1 MLTVPSGVTY
11 AFNTDGSL
19 ASVSDLF
26 GNTITVNYASGKIST
41 IVDTI
46 GRVYTFAY
54 DPNQGGNLKTIT
66 YASGKTVTYGYLAG
80 ALGYSLV
87 SVTDPVGRITQYTY
101 ANGLSQYILN
111 QVQYA
116 TGGRTTYSFG
126 ARFVGSDSW
135 EYLVISQA
143 IYAGPNPADLV
154 RSNSFEYRLT
164 YGRVGFARVHYFD
177 SFAAEQGHT
186 DYVFDKT
193 TGSVDTR
200 LYDVAGVQLRRTRS
214 WYATNGAVSSQE
226 SFVGAAARPSF
237 SSLAGYDD
245 WGNAVYTRE
254 PSGHETFATF
264 ANTRTQNAFRA
275 PGRFDLSSSG
285 LLLQDDFSDRDTNGW
300 SLAGFGSF
308 AIDEQVFLDAPP
320 SIRLEA
326 PQNNYED
333 MGRTFADV
341 CTQQSAFVE
350 FRVRPGEIADWHDLI
365 VAGASGN
372 KARLRFGANGEIQY
386 ETPPNG
392 GDFFTSFSPAVQYAA
407 NTWYRIGI
415 ACYRNEG
422 TGELKWDFWPGGK
435 LGQSGIRAI
444 LPWSSCGVDA
454 AGFQVA
460 SLAAPPVRLWVGEV
474 TVSGSRQVTV
484 TGLVPGQAVRLR
496 SREGAIVGQAKVP
509 TGATAVAVPS
519 PSFPHGRLEVLGV
532 DMALE
537 TESPFVEVF
546 GGDAYAYRTPWSL
559 EGLTRT
565 TNGFATA
572 LSTTTVF
579 LDDALP
585 PASGGT
591 EPWIWIVDGKDG
603 QPLPVSGSK
612 THLGTCSFSAQNHW
626 FTGGAPTY
634 PFSYLLQF
642 VHVASGESPE
652 EVSLQYRTCPV
663 GQGCVWTDHA
673 YWGVNHM
680 PGPYQSMGALPDRRD
695 QWLMLVLAT
704 SAFDPVSDAID
715 GIEFGRFGGNS
726 TWDFSASRGTNPDG
740 IGGPGMIAV
749 TGLATGGK
757 VDLLAK
763 NGNVKASATA
773 GASGFV
779 NLDLYAANIRAFPM
793 RGQFRVYSPGPTLEY
808 VSPMFENLWGGD
820 KFAYGNPGF
829 YPNGDLLTVS
839 STVHNRAI
847 GTLEFQTGRGA
858 SPQVPQKIFTKYDGL
873 GFSVETKRSH
883 NAAWISTSRTR
894 DGYGNAVT
902 VTDPR
907 NHLTT
912 YQYSPSVC
920 SSAYVWKKI
929 QIVGGQTTTAQSSY
943 DCGTGLVIQSTNPRG
958 YASDFTY
965 DGVGRLLT
973 VTYPAV
979 AGVRDQVSYAYDDT
993 LRTVTFFDELNDR
1006 ARDGYD
1012 AFGRRISTQ
1021 RLRDDGS
1028 VYSDATATYNWQG
1041 QIASQNSPEG
1051 VTTTYA
1057 YDLLGRLVKSTNDD
1071 GTHVDVAYQD
1081 TASGQRRTV
1090 TDEENHKR
1098 DFVYDLDGRVLQVT
1112 EYVGLT
1118 PYTTQYTYDDVGNLL
1133 SVADARS
1140 PPETTTQSYDDLN
1153 RVLQTNYPDSTVLVA
1168 SYDENG
1174 NVIGRT
1180 DGTGS
1185 GVFTYDELNRLTN
1198 ADYGNGLLVFDYAYD
1213 KNSNLVHS
1221 GTGGDPARG
1230 APLGATVDY
1239 AYDERDRVSQEMT
1252 AVFFDSS
1259 VVCGPAI
1266 PSAAEVRTFSFGWTP
1281 DSNLAQL
1288 TYPDGRV
1295 VLYQYDDFDRPIV
1308 VPGIADSLG
1317 YNKDDQLTSLQFA
1330 HPVGVPAW
1338 LGEYTY
1344 DSRGRLASINYKKDS
1359 VSQLLMTYTYFSNSN
1374 IQQII
1379 NGGSL
1384 EKFTYHTR
1392 ERFTQAKGS
1401 WGTTT

>member
-1 MLTVPSGVTY
+1 
-11 AFNTDGSL
+11 
-19 ASVSDLF
+19 
-26 GNTITVNYASGKIST
+26 
-41 IVDTI
+41 
-46 GRVYTFAY
+46 
-54 DPNQGGNLKTIT
+54 
-66 YASGKTVTYGYLAG
+66 
-80 ALGYSLV
+80 
-87 SVTDPVGRITQYTY
+87 
-101 ANGLSQYILN
+101 
-111 QVQYA
+111 
-116 TGGRTTYSFG
+116 
-126 ARFVGSDSW
+126 
-135 EYLVISQA
+135 
-143 IYAGPNPADLV
+143 
-154 RSNSFEYRLT
+154 
-164 YGRVGFARVHYFD
+164 
-177 SFAAEQGHT
+177 
-186 DYVFDKT
+186 
-193 TGSVDTR
+193 
-200 LYDVAGVQLRRTRS
+200 
-214 WYATNGAVSSQE
+214 
-226 SFVGAAARPSF
+226 
-237 SSLAGYDD
+237 
-245 WGNAVYTRE
+245 
-254 PSGHETFATF
+254 
-264 ANTRTQNAFRA
+264 
-275 PGRFDLSSSG
+275 
-285 LLLQDDFSDRDTNGW
+285 
-300 SLAGFGSF
+300 
-308 AIDEQVFLDAPP
+308 
-320 SIRLEA
+320 
-326 PQNNYED
+326 
-333 MGRTFADV
+333 
-341 CTQQSAFVE
+341 
-350 FRVRPGEIADWHDLI
+350 
-365 VAGASGN
+365 
-372 KARLRFGANGEIQY
+372 
-386 ETPPNG
+386 
-392 GDFFTSFSPAVQYAA
+392 
-407 NTWYRIGI
+407 
-415 ACYRNEG
+415 
-422 TGELKWDFWPGGK
+422 
-435 LGQSGIRAI
+435 
-444 LPWSSCGVDA
+444 
-454 AGFQVA
+454 
-460 SLAAPPVRLWVGEV
+460 
-474 TVSGSRQVTV
+474 
-484 TGLVPGQAVRLR
+484 
-496 SREGAIVGQAKVP
+496 
-509 TGATAVAVPS
+509 
-519 PSFPHGRLEVLGV
+519 
-532 DMALE
+532 
-537 TESPFVEVF
+537 
-546 GGDAYAYRTPWSL
+546 
-559 EGLTRT
+559 
-565 TNGFATA
+565 
-572 LSTTTVF
+572 
-579 LDDALP
+579 
-585 PASGGT
+585 
-591 EPWIWIVDGKDG
+591 
-603 QPLPVSGSK
+603 
-612 THLGTCSFSAQNHW
+612 
-626 FTGGAPTY
+626 
-634 PFSYLLQF
+634 
-642 VHVASGESPE
+642 
-652 EVSLQYRTCPV
+652 
-663 GQGCVWTDHA
+663 
-673 YWGVNHM
+673 
-680 PGPYQSMGALPDRRD
+680 
-695 QWLMLVLAT
+695 MLVLAT
-704 SAFDPVSDAID
+704 SALDPVSDAID

-749 TGLATGGK
+749 TGLANGWK
-757 VDLLAK
+757 VDLLDK

-773 GASGFV
+773 GAGGFV

-1384 EKFTYHTR
+1384 ETFTYDTR
-1392 ERFTQAKGS
+1392 ERLTQATGS
-1401 WGTTT
+1401 WGTTTYGYDEVGNRLTTTDAGVLASYTYGAYNRLVSTQVASGPTTNYAYDGNGNVLTKTILPSDTWTFVSDPANRLTAVKHPGSTTVQCHGFDAGGRRFRVESPSSGTRLRELWAGDHLMAEENIVSGATTDYVYAGSRLIARMATGDSFFYLQDHLGSTRRVVQKSTGGVVFSASYKPFGVEIPGTGTEGVRYIQRQWDPSIGLSYLVHRFFDPQLGRFLSRDPLLGRLSRPLTQNRYVYAVNNPVRFSDPNGLSHDVPWWADLLTLGLASQIPDTIEWWGKASDAERWGFVAGIAVAVGIGILIGLSCVFAGCVGLVALALGSVAFLAGSTAAALTYIGVTRALGGTPTQEGVSHAFYWGGWAGIVGFSIGGMIGTAAHNARLPDIDMGPRISAADENPGPVFRIGRSEGRWWSSKPFENMEGVEAEFGPTSRSWWRPTYRMSGYFGEDVVYQAGPRGATGAFQFRAFSGEPVIASRVLYALAPGVIATAAGAVEIDLAYFLITYFLL